1 MKSNK
6 KQNIINSLLIII
18 FLIIISSACDD
29 TGPTEIPLP
38 DKNVSFSQHIQP
50 LFNNYCNNTG
60 CHNAQDGAGEIRL
73 TSYGDLFATPF
84 LVIPRAPEE
93 STLYLSVSGQTV
105 NIMPPPYGN
114 TFPLNDNQ
122 INGIRVWIE
131 EGAEAN

>member
-1 MKSNK
+1 M
-6 KQNIINSLLIII
+6 
-18 FLIIISSACDD
+18 IISVSCDD

-38 DKNVSFSQHIQP
+38 EENVSYSQHIQP
-50 LFNNYCNNTG
+50 LFNTYCNSSG
-60 CHNAQDGAGEIRL
+60 CHNSEDGAGGIRL
-73 TSYGDLFATPF
+73 TSYGDIFATPF

-93 STLYLSVSGQTV
+93 STLYLSVSGQTI

-122 INGIRVWIE
+122 INGIKVWIE

>member
-1 MKSNK
+1 MKNK
-6 KQNIINSLLIII
+6 NRSKIINLLLFIIFLLII
-18 FLIIISSACDD
+18 LSACDD

-38 DKNVSFSQHIQP
+38 EENVSYSQHIQP
-50 LFNNYCNNTG
+50 LFNTHCNSSG
-60 CHNAQDGAGEIRL
+60 CHNSEDGAGEIRL
-73 TSYGDLFATPF
+73 TTYGDIFATPF
-84 LVIPRAPEE
+84 LVIPRAPDE